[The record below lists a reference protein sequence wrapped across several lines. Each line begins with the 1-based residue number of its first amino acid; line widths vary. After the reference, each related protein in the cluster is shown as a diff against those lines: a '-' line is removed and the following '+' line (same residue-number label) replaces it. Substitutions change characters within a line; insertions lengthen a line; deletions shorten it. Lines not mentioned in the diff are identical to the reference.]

1 MCDRQAREP
10 IARHLDGTARQYCRR
25 NAKNI
30 GTLNRLDPK
39 FQSGKEI
46 YLRVFKKF
54 DGNIAAA

>member
-1 MCDRQAREP
+1 MVAHMCDRQAREP

-39 FQSGKEI
+39 FQS
-46 YLRVFKKF
+46 
-54 DGNIAAA
+54 